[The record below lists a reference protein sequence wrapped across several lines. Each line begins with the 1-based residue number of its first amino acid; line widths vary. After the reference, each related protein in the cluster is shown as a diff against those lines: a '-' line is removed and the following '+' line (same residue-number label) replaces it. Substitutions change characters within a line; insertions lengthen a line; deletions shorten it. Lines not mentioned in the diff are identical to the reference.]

1 MVEELHR
8 LSCENK
14 RLSESLTHMW
24 ENYEAMQNQLSQL
37 VNKKIEH
44 QTQQS
49 RKRKA
54 EFESCINNT
63 ECSTN
68 ITEEESV
75 IKRTSDT
82 MNMITSPKVSKVL
95 VKTEA
100 SNTSLVSF
108 LISSFLQVISLYFLC
123 IYKFMMKILR
133 HICCPTKWVGYKLT
147 MIIFNRHD
155 KMRKMGHE
163 MRGK

>member
-44 QTQQS
+44 QAQQS

-82 MNMITSPKVSKVL
+82 MNMITLPKVSKVL

-108 LISSFLQVISLYFLC
+108 LISSFLQVISLYF
-123 IYKFMMKILR
+123 
-133 HICCPTKWVGYKLT
+133 
-147 MIIFNRHD
+147 
-155 KMRKMGHE
+155 
-163 MRGK
+163 